1 MMNFKKIDTLEHIN
15 RLFKNVITERVSKS
29 KIKVSYKTTNKLAVP
44 KPMVLPTSINL
55 DENFVEGIGLYI
67 GDGKLT
73 PNDTNHLEFSTVDKD
88 MAQFF
93 WKFLT
98 NRLNLTIRNCSLSIR
113 YRYGE
118 GNQLK
123 EVWSK
128 LLGIPQKKL
137 VLRIKDIYE
146 MQDSL
151 TIQVNSII
159 IRKLFKSIIDNGLPS
174 IKENKILRRAFLRGE
189 FAADGKFG
197 KEKDTNTYYVSEV
210 TFCYDAKKE
219 VWLRDFIIECLELE
233 GINRYNQIPGYIRIT
248 GWDNYIKFWN
258 MRLFDLCERK
268 KNKLLGIIKQSN
280 VHFRINKQV
289 LHSLLKS
296 LNMTTG
302 QLTDLLGLH
311 RTNLKRVKEGEQ
323 LLKLEQIYTIMKRA
337 GLKWNYIIKHTE
349 NIRMGKLTHLK
360 PERKFIE
367 FLINEKNLN

>member
-1 MMNFKKIDTLEHIN
+1 MNFKKIDTLEHIN